1 MTQEETT
8 ATPDTAADATAP
20 PSDAALEME
29 YAIPPRQRFNPF
41 KWARREPFGAFG
53 LILILI
59 VAVGSAFAP
68 VLYTTDPQAFSTGA
82 PLTGPCINCSSS
94 DMEHRAWNENVEW
107 REHRLFGTTSRGR
120 DLWSRVLYGGR
131 VSLKIG
137 VATVLIGTLI
147 GTIIAL
153 LATYAGGIVDF
164 TVGRLADMII
174 AIPGILLAL
183 TLHTAIGED
192 LPSWPFLSRQ
202 EFTLVLAISAFF
214 MPGTYR
220 IMRGMVLELRESQYV
235 EAAQVVGANSFRIMW
250 RHITPNMFGLMIVI
264 TSISL
269 PAAILTEA
277 SLSFL
282 GLGVER
288 GTPSWGA
295 DLSGDSRQFFQQGWW
310 LAIFPGLALSMTVF
324 GFNIFGDSLR
334 DTLDPRLRGRI

>member
-1 MTQEETT
+1 MSSD
-8 ATPDTAADATAP
+8 ATATAP
-20 PSDAALEME
+20 PSADALAIE
-29 YAIPPRQRFNPF
+29 YAIPPQQRFNPLR
-41 KWARREPFGAFG
+41 WVRREPFGAFG
-53 LILILI
+53 LLLIII
-59 VAVGSAFAP
+59 VAVGAAFAP
-68 VLYTTDPQAFSTGA
+68 LLNTTDPQKFATGA
-82 PLTGPCINCSSS
+82 PLSGPCINCSSS
-94 DMEHRAWNENVEW
+94 DVEHRAWNERVEW
-107 REHRLFGTTSRGR
+107 REHRLFGTTPRGR

-137 VATVLIGTLI
+137 VATVLIGTLV
-147 GTIIAL
+147 GTVIAL
-153 LATYAGGIVDF
+153 LASYAGGVVDF
-164 TVGRLADMII
+164 AVGRLADMLI

-183 TLHTAIGED
+183 TLHTAIGSD
-192 LPSWPFLSRQ
+192 LPDLPGMSSG
-202 EFTLVLAISAFF
+202 EFTLVIAISAFF

-235 EAAQVVGANSFRIMW
+235 ESAQVVGASNFRIMW
-250 RHITPNMFGLMIVI
+250 RHIAPNMFGLMIVI

-282 GLGVER
+282 GIGVEV

-295 DLSGDSRQFFQQGWW
+295 DLSGDSRQFFTQGWW
-310 LAIFPGLALSMTVF
+310 LAVFPGLALSMTVF

>member
-1 MTQEETT
+1 M
-8 ATPDTAADATAP
+8 
-20 PSDAALEME
+20 ALE

-41 KWARREPFGAFG
+41 RWALREPFGAFG
-53 LILILI
+53 LVLIIL
-59 VAVGSAFAP
+59 VAIGSGAAP
-68 VLYTTDPQAFSTGA
+68 LLYTTDPQAFGVGA
-82 PLTGPCINCSSS
+82 PLDGPCVNCRER
-94 DMEHRAWNENVEW
+94 DMEHRAWDAERSQGW
-107 REHRLFGTTSRGR
+107 REHRLFGTTPRGR

-131 VSLKIG
+131 VSLKVG
-137 VATVLIGTLI
+137 VATVLVGTMA

-153 LATYAGGIVDF
+153 LAAYAGGVVDF
-164 TVGRLADMII
+164 AVGRLADMII

-183 TLHTAIGED
+183 TLHTAIGQD
-192 LPSWPFLSRQ
+192 LPDLPGLSRQ
-202 EFTLVLAISAFF
+202 ELTLVLAISAFF

-235 EAAQVVGANSFRIMW
+235 EAAQVVGASSLRIMW

-269 PAAILTEA
+269 PAAILVEA

-282 GLGVER
+282 GLGVEP

-295 DLSGDSRQFFQQGWW
+295 DLSGDSQKFFTQGWW

>member
-1 MTQEETT
+1 MSQE
-8 ATPDTAADATAP
+8 ATAP
-20 PSDAALEME
+20 APPSEAALALE
-29 YAIPPRQRFNPF
+29 YAIPPRQRFNPLR
-41 KWARREPFGAFG
+41 WVRREPFGAFG
-53 LILILI
+53 LLLIII
-59 VAVGSAFAP
+59 VAVGAAFAP
-68 VLYTTDPQAFSTGA
+68 LLFTTDPQQFG
-82 PLTGPCINCSSS
+82 TGPPLSGPCLGCSSG
-94 DMEHRAWNENVEW
+94 DMEHRAWNETVEW
-107 REHRLFGTTSRGR
+107 REHRLFGTTPRGR

-137 VATVLIGTLI
+137 VATVLVGTLA
-147 GTIIAL
+147 GTVIAL
-153 LATYAGGIVDF
+153 LSAYAGGVVDF
-164 TVGRLADMII
+164 AVGRLADMII

-183 TLHTAIGED
+183 TLHTAIGSD
-192 LPSWPFLSRQ
+192 LPDLPGLSSG

-214 MPGTYR
+214 LPGTYR
-220 IMRGMVLELRESQYV
+220 IMRGMVLELREAQYV
-235 EAAQVVGANSFRIMW
+235 ESAQVVGASNFRIMW
-250 RHITPNMFGLMIVI
+250 RHIAPNMFGLMIVI

-295 DLSGDSRQFFQQGWW
+295 DLSGDSRQFFTQGWW

>member
-1 MTQEETT
+1 MSSD
-8 ATPDTAADATAP
+8 ATATAP
-20 PSDAALEME
+20 PSEAALALE
-29 YAIPPRQRFNPF
+29 YAIPPRQRFNPLR
-41 KWARREPFGAFG
+41 WVRREPFGAFG
-53 LILILI
+53 LLLIVI
-59 VAVGSAFAP
+59 VAVGAAFAP
-68 VLYTTDPQAFSTGA
+68 LLNTIDPQQFGTGA
-82 PLTGPCINCSSS
+82 PLSGPCINCSSS
-94 DMEHRAWNENVEW
+94 DVEHRAWNENVEW
-107 REHRLFGTTSRGR
+107 RENRLFGTTPRGR

-137 VATVLIGTLI
+137 VATVLIGTLV
-147 GTIIAL
+147 GTVIAL
-153 LATYAGGIVDF
+153 LASYAGGVVDF
-164 TVGRLADMII
+164 AVGRLADMLI

-183 TLHTAIGED
+183 TLHTAIGSD
-192 LPSWPFLSRQ
+192 LPDLPGMSSG

-235 EAAQVVGANSFRIMW
+235 ESAQVVGASNFRIMW
-250 RHITPNMFGLMIVI
+250 RHIAPNMFGLMIVI

-282 GLGVER
+282 GIGVEV

-295 DLSGDSRQFFQQGWW
+295 DLSGDSRQFFTQGWW
-310 LAIFPGLALSMTVF
+310 LAVFPGLALSMTVF

>member
-1 MTQEETT
+1 MAEQES
-8 ATPDTAADATAP
+8 AAR
-20 PSDAALEME
+20 PSEMSLEAEMALE

-41 KWARREPFGAFG
+41 RWARREPFGAFG
-53 LILILI
+53 LFLI
-59 VAVGSAFAP
+59 VLVSIGAGAAP
-68 VLYTTDPQAFSTGA
+68 LLYTTDPQQFGAGA
-82 PLTGPCINCSSS
+82 PLKGPCINCSAS
-94 DMEHRAWNENVEW
+94 DMEHLAWREGVEW
-107 REHRLFGTTSRGR
+107 REHRLFGTTPRGR

-131 VSLKIG
+131 VSLKVG
-137 VATVLIGTLI
+137 VATVLVGTMA

-153 LATYAGGIVDF
+153 LAAYAGGVVDF
-164 TVGRLADMII
+164 AVGRLADMII

-183 TLHTAIGED
+183 TLHTAIGQD
-192 LPSWPFLSRQ
+192 LPDLPGLSRQ
-202 EFTLVLAISAFF
+202 ELTLVLAISAFF

-235 EAAQVVGANSFRIMW
+235 EAAQVVGASSFRIMW

-269 PAAILTEA
+269 PAAILVEA

-282 GLGVER
+282 GLGVEP

-295 DLSGDSRQFFQQGWW
+295 DLSGDSQKFFTQGWW

>member
-1 MTQEETT
+1 MTQEQ
-8 ATPDTAADATAP
+8 DTAAATAP
-20 PSDAALEME
+20 SELALELE
-29 YAIPPRQRFNPF
+29 YAIPPRRVRFNALR
-41 KWARREPFGAFG
+41 WARSEPFGAFG
-53 LILILI
+53 LLLILL
-59 VAVGSAFAP
+59 VAIGSGAAP
-68 VLYTTDPQAFSTGA
+68 LLNTTNPQAFAQGA
-82 PLTGPCINCSSS
+82 PLSGPCINCSSS
-94 DMEHRAWNENVEW
+94 DVDHRAWNENVNW
-107 REHRLFGTTSRGR
+107 REHRFFGTTSSGR

-137 VATVLIGTLI
+137 VATVLIGTVA
-147 GTIIAL
+147 GTILAL
-153 LATYAGGIVDF
+153 VATYAGGFVDF
-164 TVGRLADMII
+164 LVGRLADMII

-183 TLHTAIGED
+183 TLHTAIGSD
-192 LPSWPFLSRQ
+192 LPDLPVLPRE

-214 MPGTYR
+214 LPGTYR

-250 RHITPNMFGLMIVI
+250 RHITPNMVGLMIVV

-282 GLGVER
+282 GLGVEV

-310 LAIFPGLALSMTVF
+310 LAVFPGLALSMTVF
-324 GFNIFGDSLR
+324 GFNIFGDALR

>member
-1 MTQEETT
+1 MSAPAAQE
-8 ATPDTAADATAP
+8 
-20 PSDAALEME
+20 ALALE
-29 YAIPPRQRFNPF
+29 YAIPPRQRFNPLR
-41 KWARREPFGAFG
+41 WIRREPFGAFG
-53 LILILI
+53 LLLIIL
-59 VAVGSAFAP
+59 VALGSGAAP
-68 VLYTTDPQAFSTGA
+68 LLYTTDPQGFAQGA
-82 PLTGPCINCSSS
+82 PLTGPCINCSAS
-94 DMEHRAWNENVEW
+94 DQEHRAWNPNVEW
-107 REHRLFGTTSRGR
+107 REHRFFGTTSRGR

-137 VATVLIGTLI
+137 VATVLVGTFA

-153 LATYAGGIVDF
+153 VATYAGGIVDF
-164 TVGRLADMII
+164 AVGRLADMIF
-174 AIPGILLAL
+174 AIPGILLAI
-183 TLHTAIGED
+183 TLHTAIGAD
-192 LPSWPFLSRQ
+192 LPDLPALTRE
-202 EFTLVLAISAFF
+202 EFTLVLSISAFF

-220 IMRGMVLELRESQYV
+220 IMRGMVLELRESTYV
-235 EAAQVVGANSFRIMW
+235 EAAQVVGANNFRIMW
-250 RHITPNMFGLMIVI
+250 RHITPNMVGLVIVI
-264 TSISL
+264 ISISL

-282 GLGVER
+282 GLGVEL

>member
-1 MTQEETT
+1 MSQEETT
-8 ATPDTAADATAP
+8 TAP
-20 PSDAALEME
+20 EPVSTEALELE
-29 YAIPPRQRFNPF
+29 YALPPKQRFNPF
-41 KWARREPFGAFG
+41 RWARREPFGAFG
-53 LILILI
+53 LLLIII
-59 VAVGSAFAP
+59 VAVGSGAAP
-68 VLYTTDPQAFSTGA
+68 ILNTVDPQAFATGA
-82 PLTGPCINCSSS
+82 PLSGPCINCSNS
-94 DMEHRAWNENVEW
+94 DVNHRAYNENVNW
-107 REHRLFGTTSRGR
+107 REHRLFGVTSRGR

-137 VATVLIGTLI
+137 VVTVLIGTLA
-147 GTIIAL
+147 GTVLAL
-153 LATYAGGIVDF
+153 VSTYAGGIVDF

-192 LPSWPFLSRQ
+192 LPDLPALSRQ
-202 EFTLVLAISAFF
+202 EFTITLAISAFF
-214 MPGTYR
+214 LPGTYR

-235 EAAQVVGANSFRIMW
+235 EAAQVVGANAFRIMW
-250 RHITPNMFGLMIVI
+250 RHISPNMFGLMIVI

-282 GLGVER
+282 GIGVER

-310 LAIFPGLALSMTVF
+310 LAVFPGLALSMTVF
-324 GFNIFGDSLR
+324 GFNIFGDALR